1 MEKRDKEEKDKILR
15 FTSLTFTNAKYQ
27 PKDKPFILR
36 EAQHNKKDGTF
47 AFKILPNGNI
57 DGYFIY
63 YANRKEKQIKIGRY
77 DKEKVGGKNMMT
89 LKDIRKEFNKLSNEY
104 QSGQGGV
111 DIKVKKQEED
121 AAKEREKQEQAALER
136 KRQLQGSFQQ
146 LIDTYIDYAQIE
158 LSKSYYTSAKG
169 AFAFNL
175 KDFDTTIKADQI
187 TQEDIRA
194 ILRPIRQRGTLVMAN
209 RMRSYLSAAFA
220 WAIELESEDTGLC
233 APISDNVRFFIKV
246 NPVLGI
252 GKPLKEE
259 SPGDRC
265 LSEQEIQA
273 FWQALD
279 TSGMH
284 IHRKNILK
292 LMLCTGAR
300 VEALAGLLWIELD
313 LNQRFIHI
321 PPARSKNGLDW
332 IIPLNDIAFDIL
344 NTTPKLHD
352 ELVFPAN
359 NGKEPLR
366 ADGINQATSRLCEQ
380 SGIAV
385 FTPRD
390 LRRTFKTLS
399 GKAGISKEV
408 RDKIQNHAL
417 SDVSTKHYD
426 LYDYFDEKQE
436 ALNRWNVALGR
447 IIDGTYVGLGLR
459 PVAEVLPFKKTG

>member
-1 MEKRDKEEKDKILR
+1 MAITTLELDALK
-15 FTSLTFTNAKYQ
+15 
-27 PKDKPFILR
+27 PKDKPYLIR
-36 EAQHNKKDGTF
+36 EKQRHKLDGTL
-47 AFKILPNGNI
+47 AFKVLPSGVI
-57 DGYFIY
+57 DAYFIY
-63 YANRKEKQIKIGRY
+63 YIDRKEKQIKIGRY
-77 DKEKVGGKNMMT
+77 DKKGKNGIT
-89 LKDIRKEFNKLSNEY
+89 LKAIHDKYDELSEEY

-146 LIDTYIDYAQIE
+146 LIDSYIDYAQIE

-233 APISDNVRFFIKV
+233 APISDNVQFFIKA

-252 GKPLKEE
+252 GKPLKKEA
-259 SPGDRC
+259 PADRC
-265 LSEQEIQA
+265 LSEQEVQA

-300 VEALAGLLWIELD
+300 VEALAGLLWDEIH
-313 LNQRFIHI
+313 LNQKFIHI
-321 PPARSKNGLDW
+321 PPARSKNGLHW

-344 NTTPKLHD
+344 STTPRLHD
-352 ELVFPAN
+352 ELVFPAE
-359 NGKEPLR
+359 NGIEPLR
-366 ADGINQATSRLCEQ
+366 ADGINQATGRLCEQ
-380 SGIAV
+380 ADITV

-390 LRRTFKTLS
+390 LRTTFKTLA
-399 GKAGISKEV
+399 GKAGLSKDI
-408 RDKIQNHAL
+408 RDRIQNHAL

-436 ALNRWNVALGR
+436 ALKLWNTALTR
-447 IIDGTYVGLGLR
+447 IIDGSYVELGLK
-459 PVAEVLPFKKTG
+459 PVAAVLPFKKTA